1 MDLSTTYWYTWPN
14 DLVGEF
20 CVGVHDECHY
30 RILKMEARFL
40 KCILRVLTEY
50 SLPKSLKNHFFF
62 INNQVSDMSTIC
74 SNYKNNRL
82 SDGRIGIASNL
93 VRKAIQPKIREIL
106 VRLWKSNK
114 PWGTYCVDMFSIVSF
129 TLEDLVDCMADRL
142 APDLLEKMKSLSSKL
157 TFERRLRWSIRDG
170 FANRE
175 NNIDIWLQ
183 FTSDI
188 SYSVAC
194 LNCLY
199 WLDDIP
205 EEIARGLRQCLSA
218 LIRRC
223 EELIQ
228 IDAREVLTRLHKASE
243 LLLTFDTSIND
254 LPLYFVDFVL
264 DSVVQ
269 LHNSK
274 ENSKFPTK
282 GLSETLHYLGTS
294 IADRLTQ
301 STENLKLKGQEVIR
315 RIYVLRAEVM
325 EKEAEATNHSFAI
338 NPKSI
343 QDLCT
348 HYSRREQKL
357 MIDPFTCMKWLEKHG
372 EIKIRHV
379 ALELDIRLQYLQFI
393 LKRQPSGQ
401 EEFNL
406 VHQTMKTI
414 GTNIHEACINAKYGR
429 VDFALSIL
437 ESQLTSM
444 LKDFDLRQEVERAHS
459 LLSSSANDS
468 DLQCEENSPPLYFKK
483 ALLAQGAPMPTQ
495 LAIEFISTLLLNL
508 KCLVSYRLKPKATV
522 KREMEIFE
530 VKLSFLRG
538 FLKLTSIFFIKS
550 ERLENLV
557 ARIIALVGEA
567 ACISYW
573 CYPEK
578 LSRKMEHEMSHTI
591 SDLLSRMK
599 SFEAEMRDNY
609 LIALEASHSSQSEYR
624 TPYSSKL
631 VVAVIDSLVDNFME
645 LADKGSTSL
654 ISKALRIE
662 TIHQDQSFL
671 ITLLKDLRRQ
681 CSENIKFDDLLTYV
695 KAQSDKMNQ
704 AAPSVPLDLLKEE
717 EVSTQVTSSLLQL
730 TVIIKLIKAEFFLM
744 DLQQSIPNSTVSWK
758 GEIPILSEELKA
770 LTTIAIDVLWQCDC
784 HSRNV
789 EALSDSFEHVI
800 NVCDI
805 TNVTEHMDEM
815 LFHGPFELSVKVKLI
830 KSEISLRK
838 LLKNQINIV
847 DPVKDNFDNLLMDLE
862 FLGTLLL
869 DLPEQYAKQERRNH
883 LLSCV
888 DVVAAEID
896 TIIESHCSK
905 KDVEGMA
912 GRMELQLSD
921 VLQKI
926 KLIKAEDREI
936 CPKIPKLSRTNFPM
950 TDGLGFLDLLV
961 ENLAEILNFKGDRII
976 LLKRQVE
983 TIQRELKFLRE
994 FLEKIA
1000 QQRNEHVELRSV
1012 WEKVVGVAY
1021 EVEYAID
1028 SYVANGGGTIWH
1040 HTFSDIVEDIK
1051 LIKGRVIK
1059 ISTSDLYDSRTHSLG
1074 EISHISTHIE
1084 KPTINEAVVGFED
1097 VLATLKQR
1105 VIGGS
1110 PDLDVITIFGMPGLG
1125 KTTLA
1130 KKVYDDC
1137 KAVNRFDVCVWC
1149 CISERYEK
1157 KSLLIDILQQINIAL
1172 PENVEEKSEGD
1183 LADLLRRSIMGRRY
1197 LIFMDDIWTIEAWDD
1212 VKTPFRDD
1220 KQGSRIILTTRH
1232 AEVASYAKCTT
1243 DPLRLRFFHNEESWM
1258 LLVQKLFQ
1266 GQQCPPEL
1274 VDVGKRIA
1282 EKCQGL
1288 PLSVVLVAGLLGK
1301 METKEDGWL
1310 QVAES
1315 LSTTTVGDSSSRGII
1330 ELSYKHLPEY
1340 LKPCFLY
1347 FGGFMEDE
1355 EIPVSKLTWKWIA
1368 EGLVRKHKPK
1378 SLEDMAEEYLVD
1390 LISRSLVMDA
1400 KMRYNGR
1407 VKSCRIH
1414 DLLHEFCQ
1422 NKAKEEKFWQYVYSY
1437 QDKDSPDIDLQ
1448 DLERRRMLVS
1458 PDGRFASLRLVG
1470 SPVRSLL
1477 LMTANNV
1484 ETNVLSVSFIKC
1496 FRLLKVLDL
1505 ERINLLDSF
1514 PDEIEQL
1521 IHLTFLAVRTGMT
1534 SIPAWIYKLEKLET
1548 LLIKGLR
1555 GEVALPD
1562 SLWDMAR
1569 LRHVH
1574 INDRAA
1580 FGFAKEVIENSSK
1593 LDDLETF
1600 STPSLAYG
1608 DDMEKMMRKFS
1619 NLKKL
1624 KCRFLES
1631 VYYSMK
1637 LRKDYIRFPIL
1648 DFLVHL
1654 ESLKVFSNGKKLS
1667 QPCEFKFPENLKKLT
1682 LSNFRLPWKEISIIA
1697 RLPNLEVLKLLRKAF
1712 EGEKWEVKDDEFPAL
1727 KALKLDDVVI
1737 SQWDVSDD
1745 AFPSLE
1751 KLVLQRCK
1759 KLKEIPSCFGYNCSI
1774 QSIEVSWCSLSV
1786 TESAKQ
1792 IQDTQVD
1799 DMGNGGFKI
1808 FI

>member
-1 MDLSTTYWYTWPN
+1 
-14 DLVGEF
+14 
-20 CVGVHDECHY
+20 
-30 RILKMEARFL
+30 
-40 KCILRVLTEY
+40 
-50 SLPKSLKNHFFF
+50 
-62 INNQVSDMSTIC
+62 
-74 SNYKNNRL
+74 
-82 SDGRIGIASNL
+82 
-93 VRKAIQPKIREIL
+93 
-106 VRLWKSNK
+106 
-114 PWGTYCVDMFSIVSF
+114 MFSIVSY

-142 APDLLEKMKSLSSKL
+142 APDLLEKMKSLSFKL
-157 TFERRLRWSIRDG
+157 TFERRFRWSIGDG
-170 FANRE
+170 FAKRE
-175 NNIDIWLQ
+175 NYIDIWQQ

-205 EEIARGLRQCLSA
+205 QEIAQGFEQHLSSS
-218 LIRRC
+218 IRRC
-223 EELIQ
+223 EDAIQ
-228 IDAREVLTRLHKASE
+228 IDAREVLIRLHKASE

-264 DSVVQ
+264 DSVVE
-269 LHNSK
+269 LRNSK
-274 ENSKFPTK
+274 ENLKFPIK

-301 STENLKLKGQEVIR
+301 STENLKLKGQEAIR
-315 RIYVLRAEVM
+315 RIDFLRAEVM
-325 EKEAEATNHSFAI
+325 EKEVGASNHSYAI

-357 MIDPFTCMKWLEKHG
+357 MTDPFTCMKWLEKHG
-372 EIKIRHV
+372 EIKIRRV
-379 ALELDIRLQYLQFI
+379 ALELNIRLHYLQFI
-393 LKRQPSGQ
+393 LKRRPSGQ

-406 VHQTMKTI
+406 VYQTMKTI

-429 VDFALSIL
+429 VDSALSIL
-437 ESQLTSM
+437 ESQLASM
-444 LKDFDLRQEVERAHS
+444 LKDFDLRQEVEHAHS

-468 DLQCEENSPPLYFKK
+468 DL
-483 ALLAQGAPMPTQ
+483 QGAPMPTQ

-508 KCLVSYRLKPKATV
+508 KYLVSYRFKPRATV

-578 LSRKMEHEMSHTI
+578 LTRKMEHEMSHRI
-591 SDLLSRMK
+591 SDLLRRMK

-624 TPYSSKL
+624 TPYSSEL
-631 VVAVIDSLVDNFME
+631 VVAVVDSLIDNFME

-654 ISKALRIE
+654 IFKALRIE

-704 AAPSVPLDLLKEE
+704 AAPSVPLE

-789 EALSDSFEHVI
+789 EALSDIFEHVI
-800 NVCDI
+800 NIRDI
-805 TNVTEHMDEM
+805 TNATEHMDEM

-838 LLKNQINIV
+838 LLKNQISIV

-862 FLGTLLL
+862 FLGMLLL

-912 GRMELQLSD
+912 GRMDLQLSD

-961 ENLAEILNFKGDRII
+961 ENLAEILNFKGDRIV
-976 LLKRQVE
+976 LLKRQIE

-1021 EVEYAID
+1021 EVEYIID

-1040 HTFSDIVEDIK
+1040 HTFSDIVEHIK

-1074 EISHISTHIE
+1074 EISRISTHIE

-1130 KKVYDDC
+1130 KKLYDDC

-1157 KSLLIDILQQINIAL
+1157 KLLLIDILQQINIGL

-1183 LADLLRRSIMGRRY
+1183 LADLLRRSITGRRY

-1212 VKTPFRDD
+1212 VKTTFRDD

-1232 AEVASYAKCTT
+1232 AEVASYAKCIT
-1243 DPLRLRFFHNEESWM
+1243 DPLRLRYFHNEESWM

-1266 GQQCPPEL
+1266 DQQCPPEL

-1422 NKAKEEKFWQYVYSY
+1422 NKAKEEKFWQY
-1437 QDKDSPDIDLQ
+1437 
-1448 DLERRRMLVS
+1448 
-1458 PDGRFASLRLVG
+1458 
-1470 SPVRSLL
+1470 
-1477 LMTANNV
+1477 
-1484 ETNVLSVSFIKC
+1484 
-1496 FRLLKVLDL
+1496 
-1505 ERINLLDSF
+1505 
-1514 PDEIEQL
+1514 
-1521 IHLTFLAVRTGMT
+1521 
-1534 SIPAWIYKLEKLET
+1534 
-1548 LLIKGLR
+1548 
-1555 GEVALPD
+1555 
-1562 SLWDMAR
+1562 
-1569 LRHVH
+1569 
-1574 INDRAA
+1574 
-1580 FGFAKEVIENSSK
+1580 
-1593 LDDLETF
+1593 
-1600 STPSLAYG
+1600 AY
-1608 DDMEKMMRKFS
+1608 R
-1619 NLKKL
+1619 
-1624 KCRFLES
+1624 
-1631 VYYSMK
+1631 Y
-1637 LRKDYIRFPIL
+1637 
-1648 DFLVHL
+1648 
-1654 ESLKVFSNGKKLS
+1654 
-1667 QPCEFKFPENLKKLT
+1667 
-1682 LSNFRLPWKEISIIA
+1682 
-1697 RLPNLEVLKLLRKAF
+1697 
-1712 EGEKWEVKDDEFPAL
+1712 
-1727 KALKLDDVVI
+1727 
-1737 SQWDVSDD
+1737 
-1745 AFPSLE
+1745 
-1751 KLVLQRCK
+1751 
-1759 KLKEIPSCFGYNCSI
+1759 
-1774 QSIEVSWCSLSV
+1774 
-1786 TESAKQ
+1786 
-1792 IQDTQVD
+1792 
-1799 DMGNGGFKI
+1799 
-1808 FI
+1808 